1 MNIKILLNNKKRIM
15 IYRKLKEVAKE
26 IYVGIN
32 VKNYL
37 DKAEISQNDSEKK
50 IILHIP
56 IINISNLTEDGFFV
70 GDFKRLKIFSQREI
84 LKYTVKEKDVIF
96 NSRGTTLKIAIVDE
110 ERAGYLITS
119 NMIAVSLIDEFIT
132 PEIFEFYLRSEKGF
146 YELMKLSFSS
156 KNSIRLTKESVEE
169 LKVPILKPQEL
180 ASLSGLLND
189 YKIIKNIAKNISTD
203 LDKMAYFIMKILN
216 KDEK

>member
-1 MNIKILLNNKKRIM
+1 M